1 MSIAGKLKKIFILI
15 ILSEITQSPRHT
27 WCVLTLRQAD
37 TLMGLEL
44 AVQENRHK
52 SLFSLT
58 VQIHNSL
65 EKSVTGK
72 KTGFRQPLKNCPAI
86 RNSHTKRPKAKTVT
100 Q

>member
-1 MSIAGKLKKIFILI
+1 MSIAGKLKKIFIII

-72 KTGFRQPLKNCPAI
+72 KQDSGNHSKTALP
-86 RNSHTKRPKAKTVT
+86 SETVT
-100 Q
+100 RKGLRQRQ